1 MICRE
6 FEGRGIVL
14 RRASDICQFV
24 KKHTVIYKENTVK
37 ILSLGGAG
45 AVCQHSTRDLVT
57 YSDFDEI
64 VIGEFNVQAAEK
76 LAAEIN
82 DPRVNVLAIN
92 AENYDEM
99 VKAFLGFDVILNGLP
114 WKYDLAVTKA
124 CVEAGVSGLDV
135 STEEE
140 QWDYDALAKE
150 KGIVFIPGVGATP
163 GITNAMARRAA
174 DQLDEVDNIDISF
187 AAFRCPAPA
196 PGLLITFLWEFH
208 PKTESRL
215 YYKDG
220 EYHWVGPFAGLKMMN
235 FPGQI
240 GEQEICYIPHPETR
254 TMPKSLGA
262 KSVSVRGCFPPHAM
276 RLAKAMLESGLYS
289 EEKITVKGIET
300 TAFEMMHE
308 ILLELPESKETP
320 LWAYGLV
327 VEVYGQKDGQQRKYT
342 YWNRHPGMEEWGG
355 KAAYYKNIAIPLSIG
370 AQMIARGDVT
380 VKGVVPPETAI
391 PPLLFFEELG
401 KRGIE
406 IHESVE

>member
-1 MICRE
+1 M
-6 FEGRGIVL
+6 
-14 RRASDICQFV
+14 
-24 KKHTVIYKENTVK
+24 K

-45 AVCQHSTRDLVT
+45 AVCEHSTRDLVT

-64 VIGEFNVQAAEK
+64 VIGEYNVAAAEK
-76 LAAEIN
+76 LAADIN
-82 DPRVNVLAIN
+82 DPRVKVLEIN
-92 AENYDEM
+92 ADNYGDM
-99 VKAFLGFDVILNGLP
+99 VSAFRNFDVILNGLP

-124 CVEAGVSGLDV
+124 CVEAGVNGLDV

-140 QWDYDALAKE
+140 QWDYDAAAKE
-150 KGIVFIPGVGATP
+150 KGLIFIPGVGATP

-174 DQLDEVDNIDISF
+174 DQLDTVEDIDINF

-220 EYHWVGPFAGLKMMN
+220 EFHWVGPFAGLKMMD
-235 FPGQI
+235 FKGQI
-240 GEQEICYIPHPETR
+240 GEQEICYIPHPATR

-262 KSVSVRGCFPPHAM
+262 RSVSVRGCFPPHAM

-289 EEKITVKGIET
+289 EEPITIKGVET

-320 LWAYGLV
+320 IWAYGLV
-327 VEVYGQKDGQQRKYT
+327 VEIYGKKDGRDCKYT
-342 YWNRHPGMEEWGG
+342 YRSEHPPQEEWGG

-380 VKGVVPPETAI
+380 HRGVVPPETAI
-391 PPLLFFEELG
+391 DPLIFFDELA
-401 KRGIE
+401 KRGIT
-406 IHESVE
+406 IHETVES